1 MNLRIFLFVSALV
14 AAGIILHSPATAQQ
28 IESVGDLRERM
39 EQAFAG
45 AALEELDLL
54 APRQYNR
61 ARDSRDAALKL
72 IEGNREENLIRI
84 KLLHAL
90 EELDNARR
98 SASAA
103 RKTFGDAL
111 IERDAALDAGA
122 DTLSAASWK
131 RGEDLLQAALR
142 KFEQRGGAGSAP
154 GDDII
159 GTYRAA
165 RLDATRTRTLGP
177 ARAELKRAEQRGAE
191 RQFPTLLLRA
201 SQSLGRAEANLAQGK
216 IEEAEA
222 EAYAAVKMA
231 RRAQALLACVETAQ
245 KSKTSWE
252 SALLPYEDLL
262 DEIAAALDG
271 ELDPAKYGATHRERL
286 MRLLDA
292 RFDSLEA
299 LTADQQSMLGE
310 LEQSLRE
317 AQTSLADAQ
326 NRIRELENRVVTV
339 EDQRTSARAALQ
351 TQAETA
357 DRIARAQDTFKPGEA
372 VVLPSADGTVTI
384 RLQGLQFAAG
394 ASALTNT
401 HRQLLDRAIIAI
413 AQFPGAR
420 IRVEGHTDTGG
431 GADGNQKLSETR
443 AQHVAVYLS
452 QKMKRPSGEIQ
463 AVGFGESR
471 PLVAN
476 DSAANRQRNRRID
489 LVLLLQ

>member
-1 MNLRIFLFVSALV
+1 MNLRIFIFMAALV
-14 AAGIILHSPATAQQ
+14 AASVFFPFPATAQQ
-28 IESVGDLRERM
+28 TENVGDLRERM

-72 IEGNREENLIRI
+72 IEGNREESLIRI
-84 KLLHAL
+84 KLLGAL

-103 RKTFGDAL
+103 RKAFGDAL

-122 DTLSAASWK
+122 DSLSAASWK
-131 RGEDLLQAALR
+131 RAEDLLQSALR
-142 KFEQRGGAGSAP
+142 KFEQRGGTGQP
-154 GDDII
+154 TGDDII

-165 RLDATRTRTLGP
+165 RLEATRTRILSP
-177 ARAELKRAEQRGAE
+177 ARDELKLAEQRGAE

-201 SQSLGRAEANLAQGK
+201 SQALGRAEANLTQGR

-222 EAYAAVKMA
+222 EAQVAETIA
-231 RRAQALLACVETAQ
+231 RRAQALLTGVESAQ
-245 KSKTSWE
+245 RSKTPWE

-262 DEIAAALDG
+262 DELAAYLNG
-271 ELDPAKYGATHRERL
+271 ELDPTKYGAAHRDRL
-286 MRLLDA
+286 MRLFDA
-292 RFDSLEA
+292 RFDSLETLA
-299 LTADQQSMLGE
+299 ADQQSMLGE

-339 EDQRTSARAALQ
+339 EDQRSTAREALQ
-351 TQAETA
+351 AQAETA
-357 DRIARAQDTFKPGEA
+357 ERIARAQEVFKPGEA

-394 ASALTNT
+394 ASALTKA
-401 HRQLLDRAIIAI
+401 HRQILDRAIIAM
-413 AQFPGAR
+413 AQFPNAR
-420 IRVEGHTDTGG
+420 LRVEGHTDTGG
-431 GADGNQKLSETR
+431 GADVNQNLSETR
-443 AQHVAVYLS
+443 AQQVADYLA
-452 QKMKRPSGEIQ
+452 QKMKRPGEQIQ

-471 PLVAN
+471 PLVAG
-476 DSAANRQRNRRID
+476 DSAANRLRNRRIEI
-489 LVLLLQ
+489 VLLLQ